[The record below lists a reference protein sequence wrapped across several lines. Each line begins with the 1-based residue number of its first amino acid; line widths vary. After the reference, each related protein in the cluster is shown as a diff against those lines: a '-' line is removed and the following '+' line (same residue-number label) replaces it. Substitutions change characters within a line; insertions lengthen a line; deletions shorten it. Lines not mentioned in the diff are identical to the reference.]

1 MKQSI
6 FVIIQQLFLDPHK
19 YLYKLDN
26 RGYKR
31 TNCSD
36 LQLNMYMAGLSGLQI
51 LSLVYTTAKNVQ
63 KKINEHI
70 HIGRLIS
77 CHENIKE
84 ALQYRILPDAMSR
97 QPCLTNHRSRGKVQH
112 VCS

>member
-36 LQLNMYMAGLSGLQI
+36 LQLNMYMAGL
-51 LSLVYTTAKNVQ
+51 
-63 KKINEHI
+63 
-70 HIGRLIS
+70 
-77 CHENIKE
+77 
-84 ALQYRILPDAMSR
+84 
-97 QPCLTNHRSRGKVQH
+97 
-112 VCS
+112 